1 MATTPSAASLPQNGG
16 NGKGVC
22 PVCGSALRVQ
32 WSWAGGRGERLVARC
47 SCENAPSDGNGG
59 RWCNFGCELEGN
71 EHLFAT
77 A

>member
-1 MATTPSAASLPQNGG
+1 MTANLSAASVAQNETGGKCPQ
-16 NGKGVC
+16 
-22 PVCGSALRVQ
+22 CGSPLVVR

>member
-1 MATTPSAASLPQNGG
+1 MSTSTLQASVPQTPAGG
-16 NGKGVC
+16 KC
-22 PVCGSALRVQ
+22 PKCGSPLVVR

-59 RWCNFGCELEGN
+59 RWCDFGCELEGN